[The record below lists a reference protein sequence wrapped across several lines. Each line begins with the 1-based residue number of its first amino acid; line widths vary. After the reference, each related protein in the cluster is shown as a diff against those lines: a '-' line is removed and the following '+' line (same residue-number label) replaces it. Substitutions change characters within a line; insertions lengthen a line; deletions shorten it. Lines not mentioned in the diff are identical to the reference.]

1 MPTKSNLR
9 EEWRFIEF
17 RRALW
22 LNERFYEAFQS
33 SLRFIHLGFF
43 FISLYFMC
51 MSFLLLFVSGA
62 DGGQRGHC
70 IHRNCDGD
78 SSPCGC
84 SDPPPRSS
92 ARATSIPNRYLSRP
106 SLKNYYY
113 IYLFRGGGLK
123 VKRQIAGLGLLLLPR
138 GCEPPRPPCFSLLTY
153 NDCMIHYVRYF
164 NTHTGIYTHRM

>member
-1 MPTKSNLR
+1 
-9 EEWRFIEF
+9 
-17 RRALW
+17 
-22 LNERFYEAFQS
+22 
-33 SLRFIHLGFF
+33 
-43 FISLYFMC
+43 MC
-51 MSFLLLFVSGA
+51 MNVLSKYTYEHHV
-62 DGGQRGHC
+62 HTW
-70 IHRNCDGD
+70 
-78 SSPCGC
+78 SPLRSEEGIRSHGTRITNDCE
-84 SDPPPRSS
+84 PQPRSS